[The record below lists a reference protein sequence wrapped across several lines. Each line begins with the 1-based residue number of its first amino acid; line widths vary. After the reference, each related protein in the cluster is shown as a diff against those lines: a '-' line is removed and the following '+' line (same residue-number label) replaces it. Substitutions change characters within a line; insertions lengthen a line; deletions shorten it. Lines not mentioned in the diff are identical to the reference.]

1 MKQLHYEK
9 EIVLYVTKHRY
20 FSKKIHQNINLI

>member
-9 EIVLYVTKHRY
+9 EIVLYVTKHRC
-20 FSKKIHQNINLI
+20 SQKKFIKFKTLI